1 VVDGLLNRLGIASR
15 VPPEVRQKIVDYVA
29 AGNDFTNPAVMDAK
43 VRGAVAL
50 ILALPE
56 ASIH

>member
-1 VVDGLLNRLGIASR
+1 VIDGLLSKLGIASH
-15 VPPEVRQKIVDYVA
+15 VPPAVRQELITYF
-29 AGNDFTNPAVMDAK
+29 GTDFSDPLVVEAK

-56 ASIH
+56 FHIH